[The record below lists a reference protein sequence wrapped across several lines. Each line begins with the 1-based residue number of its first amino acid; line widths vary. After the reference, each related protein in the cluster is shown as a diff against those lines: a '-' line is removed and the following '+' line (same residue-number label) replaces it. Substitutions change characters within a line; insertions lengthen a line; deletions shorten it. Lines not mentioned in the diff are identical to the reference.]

1 MAELELTKAQWAA
14 LEVLVAK
21 RDLVH
26 GGHARSQMD
35 PPTVNSLA
43 AHALCMKGLARASNR
58 SFMTTTYFE
67 ATEAGVAAWL
77 KHG

>member
-43 AHALCMKGLARASNR
+43 AHALHEGARA
-58 SFMTTTYFE
+58 
-67 ATEAGVAAWL
+67 GVESVVYDDDL
-77 KHG
+77 L